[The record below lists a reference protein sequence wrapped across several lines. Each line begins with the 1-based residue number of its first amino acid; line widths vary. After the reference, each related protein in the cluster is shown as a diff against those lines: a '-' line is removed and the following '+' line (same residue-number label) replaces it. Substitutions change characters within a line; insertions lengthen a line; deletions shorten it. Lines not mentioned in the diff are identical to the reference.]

1 MSKFWRGMMVG
12 AAALALTACEKEP
25 TGQVAAVVG
34 DEEIT
39 LQQINGELAAL
50 QLPVGTDEDAA
61 RNIALNRVIER
72 RLLAKVARE
81 EGLDQTPEFFVQQSQ
96 LIDGLLIR
104 LLSEKL
110 RRGVSVPTE
119 ADIEQ
124 YVAERREAFEGRK
137 FLQVDQIQFPLA
149 GNQDKLAELEDDQS
163 MDEVAQTLNSLAID
177 YRRENTEI
185 DSTMLGAER
194 LRQIEALPDGEPF
207 VLPGPRVVTVAVVTG
222 ERAASRDS
230 AGVEPLVAEA
240 IQREALGDLLKSRLD
255 GARAATE
262 IKYGDGF
269 SALENPTGA
278 GSVTATE

>member
-50 QLPVGTDEDAA
+50 QLPAGTDEDAA

-137 FLQVDQIQFPLA
+137 FLQVDQ
-149 GNQDKLAELEDDQS
+149 KE
-163 MDEVAQTLNSLAID
+163 
-177 YRRENTEI
+177 
-185 DSTMLGAER
+185 
-194 LRQIEALPDGEPF
+194 
-207 VLPGPRVVTVAVVTG
+207 
-222 ERAASRDS
+222 
-230 AGVEPLVAEA
+230 
-240 IQREALGDLLKSRLD
+240 
-255 GARAATE
+255 
-262 IKYGDGF
+262 
-269 SALENPTGA
+269 
-278 GSVTATE
+278 